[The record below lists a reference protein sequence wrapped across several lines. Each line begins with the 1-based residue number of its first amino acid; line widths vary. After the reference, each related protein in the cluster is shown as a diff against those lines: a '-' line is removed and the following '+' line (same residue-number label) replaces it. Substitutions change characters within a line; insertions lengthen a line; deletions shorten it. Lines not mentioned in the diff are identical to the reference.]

1 MNRINPLT
9 RKVIVSI
16 IIVSALVH
24 LLSLFLA
31 HTLLNY
37 WRWQQVPFHS
47 TIEVAGSVIAF
58 FVVYMLLT
66 LEVKNKGTSFNYVI
80 ASALVAMGIL
90 DAIHAMVPV
99 GQLFVWLHSSAT
111 FFGGLFFLMLYLPQ
125 RWLIKLNNKW
135 LLFVVLFTLCY
146 AALSMA
152 FAEMLPIMA
161 DDNGFS
167 QTAIVLNVSGG
178 VALIAAA
185 IKLFLSYRS
194 RGKTDDLLFVLHCT
208 MFGLAAIMF
217 QQSMLWDISWWGW
230 HLLRF
235 FAYGVALWFALA
247 NESMINAQIAAARDK
262 LNVEVEHTSAQL
274 SDAAK
279 QLKITQAQQYAVY
292 KHLTDGI
299 VVCDPNGMIKFFSSS
314 AERLFERCSEQ
325 VLGTDIRSLVSQQH
339 GQADVLAREFFGV
352 SREFSTDTAS
362 TQALPLELVITQVEL
377 EGEINL
383 LIVVREISARK
394 SYEQELKAAKEQ
406 ADSANQAKS
415 AFLANTS
422 HEIRT
427 PMNGVY
433 GNLQLLANEELSSQA
448 KGYLDNAI
456 YSSKSLMT
464 VINDI
469 LDISKVEAGA
479 MQIENVTFNL
489 PELIANTL
497 TETNQ
502 AAKKKAISFQSINNI
517 EHDSWLGDPVRI
529 RQVLLN
535 IISNAI
541 KFTKSGAVVVAISYL
556 EKVRQLVV
564 IVTDTGIGMSPEAL
578 DKLFV
583 RFEQAD
589 SSITRDYGGT
599 GIGMSI
605 TYALVKLMG
614 GNIEVASEQGH
625 GSTFTVRIPLEKVCS
640 QANIEACTD
649 VTSEEAEQ
657 AQLDLTGINILVA
670 EDNRINQ
677 AIAKAMLTETG
688 ANIHIA
694 NNGLEAI
701 SIAQQHKPS
710 LVLMDIQMPEL
721 DGISACKQLKTQFD
735 GLPIIAFTAN
745 VMTYDIQSYQQAGFD
760 GYLGK
765 PLERQQLLATIAKFC

>member
-1 MNRINPLT
+1 M
-9 RKVIVSI
+9 SI
-16 IIVSALVH
+16 IIASTLVH
-24 LLSLFLA
+24 LLSLLLT
-31 HTLLNY
+31 HTVLHN

-47 TIEVAGSVIAF
+47 AIEVAGSVIAL

-66 LEVKNKGTSFNYVI
+66 LDAKNKGTSFNYAI

-90 DAIHAMVPV
+90 DAVHAMVPV
-99 GQLFVWLHSSAT
+99 GELFVWLHSSAT
-111 FFGGLFFLMLYLPQ
+111 LAGGLLFLMLYLPQ
-125 RWLIKLNNKW
+125 RWLKKLNNSW
-135 LLFVVLFTLCY
+135 LVFVVLITLSY
-146 AALSMA
+146 AAGSIAFSDILPHMA
-152 FAEMLPIMA
+152 GV
-161 DDNGFS
+161 NGFS
-167 QTAIVLNVSGG
+167 QTAIVLNVIGG
-178 VALIAAA
+178 IALIAAA

-194 RGKTDDLLFVLHCT
+194 QGKTDDLLFVLHCT
-208 MFGLAAIMF
+208 MFGLAAVMF

-235 FAYGVALWFALA
+235 VAYGVALWFALA
-247 NESMINAQIAAARDK
+247 NENMINAQIAAARDR

-292 KHLTDGI
+292 KQLTDGI
-299 VVCDPNGMIKFFSSS
+299 VVCGSDGMIKFFSSS
-314 AERLFERCSEQ
+314 AERLFERSSEQ
-325 VLGTDIRSLVSQQH
+325 VLGTNIRNLVYQQH
-339 GQADVLAREFFGV
+339 VEAGVFARELFGI

-362 TQALPLELVITQVEL
+362 AQALPLELVITEVEL
-377 EGEINL
+377 EGENNL

-394 SYEQELKAAKEQ
+394 SYEQELKSAKEQ

-433 GNLQLLANEELSSQA
+433 GNLQLLANEKLSSQA

-456 YSSKSLMT
+456 YSTKSLMT

-479 MQIENVTFNL
+479 MQIENVMFNL

-497 TETNQ
+497 TEANQ
-502 AAKKKAISFQSINNI
+502 AAKKKAISFQSINTI
-517 EHDSWLGDPVRI
+517 DHDNWLGDPVRI

-541 KFTKSGAVVVAISYL
+541 KFTKTGAVVVSISYL
-556 EKVRQLVV
+556 EKVQQLVL

-589 SSITRDYGGT
+589 SSITRNYGGT

-614 GNIEVASEQGH
+614 GSIEVASEQGR
-625 GSTFTVRIPLEKVCS
+625 GSTFTVRMPLEKVS
-640 QANIEACTD
+640 TQANAKISTESSSEA
-649 VTSEEAEQ
+649 SEQ
-657 AQLDLTGINILVA
+657 IQLDLTGKNILVA

-677 AIAKAMLTETG
+677 AIVKAMLTATG
-688 ANIHIA
+688 ASIYIA

-701 SIAQQHKPS
+701 SIAQQHKPD

-721 DGISACKQLKTQFD
+721 DGISACKQLKTQFS
-735 GLPIIAFTAN
+735 GLPVIAFTAN
-745 VMTYDIQSYQQAGFD
+745 VMSYDIQSYQQAGFD

-765 PLERQQLLATIAKFC
+765 PLERQQLLVTIAKFC